1 MNDRQRNDAPATEV
15 SPERRREL
23 LDQGKAQ
30 PQTPEPAR
38 RDQVDVANDVQE
50 GLADANERAAPTSTE
65 DENRATRPN
74 GGTGSTDARTDTFK
88 PADDTPSV
96 LPSKRGPRE

>member
-1 MNDRQRNDAPATEV
+1 MKEQNRAEPSNGDVT
-15 SPERRREL
+15 PERKREL
-23 LDQGKAQ
+23 LDQGTAQ
-30 PQTPEPAR
+30 PKAPDPAQ

-50 GLADANERAAPTSTE
+50 GLADANERRSPTSTE

-74 GGTGSTDARTDTFK
+74 GGSGSTDARTDTFK

-96 LPSKRGPRE
+96 LPEETGPRG